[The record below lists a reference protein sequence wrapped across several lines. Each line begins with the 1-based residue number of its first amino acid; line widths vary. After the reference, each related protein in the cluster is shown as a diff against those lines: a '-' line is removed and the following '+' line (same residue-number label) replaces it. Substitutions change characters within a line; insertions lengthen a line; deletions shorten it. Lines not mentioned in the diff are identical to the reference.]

1 MVPNAQDPG
10 EERTTNDE
18 KEVVARSFPF
28 LHYSEVGEQTDADVI
43 YFESSIESNH
53 RTDDEI
59 LYPLQRNSHKT
70 KLSHFLPFP
79 LLGT

>member
-28 LHYSEVGEQTDADVI
+28 LHYSE
-43 YFESSIESNH
+43 
-53 RTDDEI
+53 
-59 LYPLQRNSHKT
+59 
-70 KLSHFLPFP
+70 LSY
-79 LLGT
+79 G